1 MRHDTSIGTVTL
13 ERATYTINEAA
24 EILGI
29 GRSSAYRAA
38 RTGEIPTIKI
48 GRRILVGRQ
57 TLADIIGKHGRT
69 APMVF
74 DAVGEPGSR

>member
-1 MRHDTSIGTVTL
+1 MRQDATIGTTL

-29 GRSSAYRAA
+29 SRTSAYRAA
-38 RTGEIPTIKI
+38 KTGEIPTIKI

-57 TLADIIGKHGRT
+57 ALLDIIGKHGRT
-69 APMVF
+69 VPM
-74 DAVGEPGSR
+74 AI